1 MALTKNSRLVAAR
14 AKAQELARAAQE
26 REAKLIDLAADYFL
40 EIANVDAVK
49 EDAAAKGRE
58 LVEAAKARAKELS
71 AKAAAEST
79 QHLADSE
86 NVIGKMLDTGASKE
100 DVAARLEL
108 GVAVVRKVARKRLAV
123 PADGGDVSVDAV
135 A

>member
-14 AKAQELARAAQE
+14 AKAQELARAVQE
-26 REAKLIDLAADYFL
+26 REAKLIELAADYFL

-49 EDAAAKGRE
+49 EDAATKGRE
-58 LVEAAKARAKELS
+58 LVEAAKAKAKELS
-71 AKAAAEST
+71 AKATADST

-108 GVAVVRKVARKRLAV
+108 GLAAVRKIAKKRQAAPV
-123 PADGGDVSVDAV
+123 DPDNGSVDSGA
-135 A
+135 

>member
-1 MALTKNSRLVAAR
+1 MALSKNSRLVAAR
-14 AKAQELARAAQE
+14 AKAQELARAVQE
-26 REAKLIDLAADYFL
+26 REAKLIELAADYFL

-49 EDAAAKGRE
+49 EDAAAKGRG
-58 LVEAAKARAKELS
+58 LVEAAKAKAKELS
-71 AKAAAEST
+71 AKATADST
-79 QHLADSE
+79 QHLAESE

-108 GVAVVRKVARKRLAV
+108 GVAAVRKIAKKRLAV
-123 PADGGDVSVDAV
+123 PVDADNGSVDAG

>member
-14 AKAQELARAAQE
+14 AKAQELARTVQE

-49 EDAAAKGRE
+49 DDAAAKGRE
-58 LVEAAKARAKELS
+58 LVEAAKAKAKELS
-71 AKAAAEST
+71 AKAATDST
-79 QHLADSE
+79 QHLAESE

-108 GVAVVRKVARKRLAV
+108 GLAAVRKVAKKRAAV
-123 PADGGDVSVDAV
+123 PADAGNDSVDAG

>member
-1 MALTKNSRLVAAR
+1 MALSKNSRLVAAR
-14 AKAQELARAAQE
+14 AKAQELARAVQE
-26 REAKLIDLAADYFL
+26 REATLIELAADYFL

-49 EDAAAKGRE
+49 EDAATKGRE
-58 LVEAAKARAKELS
+58 LVEAAKAKAKELS
-71 AKAAAEST
+71 AKATADST

-108 GVAVVRKVARKRLAV
+108 GVGAVRKVAKKRLAV
-123 PADGGDVSVDAV
+123 PVDADNDSMD
-135 A
+135 AGA

>member
-58 LVEAAKARAKELS
+58 LIEAAKAKAKELS
-71 AKAAAEST
+71 AKAATDST
-79 QHLADSE
+79 QHLEDSE
-86 NVIGKMLDTGASKE
+86 IAIGKMLDTGASKE
-100 DVAARLEL
+100 DVAARLGL
-108 GVAVVRKVARKRLAV
+108 GLAVVRKVAKKRAAV
-123 PADGGDVSVDAV
+123 HTDAGDDSVEAG

>member
-26 REAKLIDLAADYFL
+26 REAKLIDLAAEYFL

-49 EDAAAKGRE
+49 EDAAVKGRE
-58 LVEAAKARAKELS
+58 LIEAAKTKAKELNV
-71 AKAAAEST
+71 KAATDST

-86 NVIGKMLDTGASKE
+86 AMIGKMLETGASRE
-100 DVAARLEL
+100 DVAARLGL
-108 GVAVVRKVARKRLAV
+108 GLAVVRKVAKKCAAV
-123 PADGGDVSVDAV
+123 HTDTGNDSVEEGA
-135 A
+135 

>member
-14 AKAQELARAAQE
+14 AKAQELARAVQE
-26 REAKLIDLAADYFL
+26 REAKRIDLTADYFL

-49 EDAAAKGRE
+49 EDAAAKGRG
-58 LVEAAKARAKELS
+58 LVEAAKAKAKELS
-71 AKAAAEST
+71 AKATADST
-79 QHLADSE
+79 QHLAESE

-108 GVAVVRKVARKRLAV
+108 GVAAVRKIAKKRLAV
-123 PADGGDVSVDAV
+123 PVDADNGSVDAG

>member
-26 REAKLIDLAADYFL
+26 REAKLIDLAAEYFL

-58 LVEAAKARAKELS
+58 LVEAAKAKAKELS
-71 AKAAAEST
+71 AKAATDST

-86 NVIGKMLDTGASKE
+86 AMIGKMLETGASRE
-100 DVAARLEL
+100 DVAARLGL
-108 GVAVVRKVARKRLAV
+108 GLAVVRKVAKKRAAV
-123 PADGGDVSVDAV
+123 HTDTGNDSVEEGA
-135 A
+135 